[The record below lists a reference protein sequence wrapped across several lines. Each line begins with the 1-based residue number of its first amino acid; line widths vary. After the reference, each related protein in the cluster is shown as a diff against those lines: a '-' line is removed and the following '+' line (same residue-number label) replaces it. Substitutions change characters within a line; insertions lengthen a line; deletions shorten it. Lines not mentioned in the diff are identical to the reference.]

1 MSRWLCVLVVGLLVL
16 GGPIAEAG
24 PRPAPSAAPDEPVGG
39 ISWFCPA
46 LGVLTGLSLA
56 TGQWISAAGFAVTAV
71 HAGCV
76 V

>member
-1 MSRWLCVLVVGLLVL
+1 MTRWLFVLVMGVLVL
-16 GGPIAEAG
+16 SGPVVEAG
-24 PRPAPSAAPDEPVGG
+24 PRAAEGAAPGEVVGN
-39 ISWFCPA
+39 ISWLCPA

-71 HAGCV
+71 QAGCV

>member
-1 MSRWLCVLVVGLLVL
+1 MSRWLCVLVVGLLLL
-16 GGPIAEAG
+16 GGPAVEAG
-24 PRPAPSAAPDEPVGG
+24 PRPAEGAAPDEVVGSV
-39 ISWFCPA
+39 SWLCPA